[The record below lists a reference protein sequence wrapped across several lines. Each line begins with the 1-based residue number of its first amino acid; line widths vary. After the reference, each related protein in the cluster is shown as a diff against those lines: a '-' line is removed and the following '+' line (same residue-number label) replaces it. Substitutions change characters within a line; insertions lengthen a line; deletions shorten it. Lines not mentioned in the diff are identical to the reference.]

1 MEGENRV
8 KKSISLLLVLLLLL
22 TSSILLAGWGYNS
35 KKEGKTATIRVAHL
49 VNISNMQAL
58 VGLAD
63 DTFQNALGSKV
74 KIDRKVFNGGPEVIE
89 ALLAGEIDIGYIG
102 AAPAAI
108 GYIRS
113 HGALKI
119 IAGAANAGA
128 VLVVQ
133 KDGGINKITDLAGK
147 KIAVPQ
153 YGNTQDI
160 LLRKTLN
167 DAQLKVVNQGGNVQ
181 VLQVKN
187 PDIYSLFNRKQLD
200 GALVPEPWGS
210 MLLKDGKGKILLD
223 WNQFWRKGNYSTLA
237 VVVNT
242 KFLEK
247 HPDLVEKWLQAHVAI
262 TQKIKK
268 NPTWAKKI
276 VNDQLKVLTGK
287 PIPDA
292 VMDQAFPRVI
302 PTYDPVKDS
311 VSKFIELTA
320 KAGYLKGQTD
330 ISGIFALNPLNKVL
344 KEKGLPLVR

>member
-1 MEGENRV
+1 M
-8 KKSISLLLVLLLLL
+8 KKSMSWLLILFLLI
-22 TSSILLAGWGYNS
+22 TSSILSVGWGYNNNKG
-35 KKEGKTATIRVAHL
+35 KKDGETTNIRVAHL

-63 DTFQNALGSKV
+63 GTFQNTLGSQV
-74 KIDRKVFNGGPEVIE
+74 SIDRKVFNGGPEVIE
-89 ALLAGEIDIGYIG
+89 ALLAGEVDIGYIG

-108 GYIRS
+108 GYIKS

-133 KDGGINKITDLAGK
+133 KDKGINDLTDLAGK

-160 LLRKTLN
+160 LLRKILS
-167 DAQLKVVNQGGNVQ
+167 DAKLKVVNQGGNVQ
-181 VLQVKN
+181 VLQIKN
-187 PDIYSLFNRKQLD
+187 PDIYSLFTRKQLD

-210 MLLKDGKGKILLD
+210 MLLKDGQGKILLD
-223 WNQFWRKGNYSTLA
+223 WNQIWRKGNYSTLV

-268 NPTWAKKI
+268 NPTWAKRI
-276 VNDQLKVLTGK
+276 INNQLKELTGK
-287 PIPDA
+287 PIPEA

-302 PTYDPVKDS
+302 PTYDPVKES
-311 VSKFIELTA
+311 VGKFLELTS
-320 KAGYLKGQTD
+320 KAGYLKGKAN
-330 ISGIFALNPLNKVL
+330 INGIFALDSLNKVL
-344 KEKGLPLVR
+344 KEKGLSPVK